1 MALGSRSDPDRPF
14 GLLPGGRSG
23 WNLSRSKTVGIVAP
37 KAVVITVSDGVS
49 AGTREDLSGA
59 ALATMLADHAFSVTR
74 RLVPDEA
81 DQISSEILQ
90 SAASASL
97 VVTTGGTGFGPR
109 DVTPEAT
116 AEALEREAPGLVHA
130 MLAKGMQST
139 PMAALTRARA
149 GSIGSCLVVN
159 LPGSPRGATESLE
172 AIIGV
177 IPHAIQLLGGDTR
190 HH

>member
-1 MALGSRSDPDRPF
+1 MGVEGFTA
-14 GLLPGGRSG
+14 
-23 WNLSRSKTVGIVAP
+23 T
-37 KAVVITVSDGVS
+37 VITVSDGVT

-59 ALATMLADHAFSVTR
+59 ALE
-74 RLVPDEA
+74 RLLKDKGFEVERVVIPDERPDIERA
-81 DQISSEILQ
+81 LRV
-90 SAASASL
+90 AAAKSRL

-116 AEALEREAPGLVHA
+116 AVVLEREAPGLVHLMIA
-130 MLAKGMQST
+130 RGLEST

-149 GSIGSCLVVN
+149 GSVGDSLIVN

-172 AIIGV
+172 AIIDV
-177 IPHAIQLLGGDTR
+177 IPHALKLLAGDTT